1 MIFPEPRKDRL
12 NQRGIAFFSTLV
24 LAVFLH
30 GILLFSG
37 VSIKEANRSVF
48 REINLDGLL
57 SSQLQ
62 LASVQTPN
70 SNNTLNLVESTPPIE
85 PEQDSDPAEAE
96 VDEEVPVDKSP
107 QTNTNRPQPG
117 QQERPPV
124 KVEVPQ
130 DEPPPASNETN
141 EIPEE
146 PAPAPE
152 VQNSNN
158 TVQAP
163 IEGTIDT
170 EPAEQASVGS
180 PNSDNVSIKR
190 LDLAAFGSDY
200 KSLEIREIIDWMK
213 QNPSELPKG
222 IRQLVR
228 FRPAF
233 LSSVT
238 SFNMDGT
245 DYELYLMCKES
256 LFEVHIVLVDEEE
269 AIYLVDRSFQKLS
282 TYLRKGKVRRT
293 EDQNIVAVRSNMA
306 SSTSSDE
313 FYSLFLSWWDWAQ
326 RAS

>member
-24 LAVFLH
+24 LAVVLY
-30 GILLFSG
+30 GLLLVSG

-57 SSQLQ
+57 TRQIR
-62 LASVQTPN
+62 LASVEAPN
-70 SNNTLNLVESTPPIE
+70 SSNMLNLVGSTPQSVQEETNDSVESEVEEEIPGE
-85 PEQDSDPAEAE
+85 PVPEPNLSTPRQSQQVKPP
-96 VDEEVPVDKSP
+96 EE
-107 QTNTNRPQPG
+107 
-117 QQERPPV
+117 
-124 KVEVPQ
+124 VEVPE
-130 DEPPPASNETN
+130 DEPPVASNQPSVEP
-141 EIPEE
+141 EPIPE
-146 PAPAPE
+146 PE
-152 VQNSNN
+152 VQPGNN

-163 IEGTIDT
+163 IEASIEP
-170 EPAEQASVGS
+170 EPATQTSGGAI
-180 PNSDNVSIKR
+180 NSGKVSIER
-190 LDLAAFGSDY
+190 LSLAAFGADY

-238 SFNMDGT
+238 SFNMDGK

-256 LFEVHIVLVDEEE
+256 LFEVHIVLVDEDE

-293 EDQNIVAVRSNMA
+293 DDQNIVAVRSNMA

-326 RAS
+326 KAS